1 MDPSPLLPQI
11 ESPDQISGLG
21 REDLRRL
28 SEELRQEIIRVVS
41 GVGGHLGASLGTVEL
56 TVALHHCFDSPRDK
70 IVWDVGHQAYG
81 HKILTGRR
89 ERFGTIRQFHGLSGF
104 PKLGESP
111 HDTFGVGHA
120 STAISAALGYC
131 VARDLR
137 KERHHV
143 CAVVGDGA
151 LTGGIAY
158 EGLNNAGHQDSDMIV
173 ILNDNDMSISPNV
186 GAISKYLSQITSGQL
201 YNRFESEVYTL
212 LGRLPL
218 GEKAQ
223 DFAHRVKESMKTF
236 IVPGQFFEALGF
248 RYFGPLDGHDLDLL
262 VDILEDVKRLKGPT
276 LIHLITEKGKGYS
289 FAEADRLRYHG
300 VSTFNPTEG
309 VKSKPK
315 SGPPSYTAVFGDTM
329 TRLAEEDRRVVAI
342 TAAMSEGT
350 GLVGF
355 SQKHPDRFFDV
366 GIAEQHAVTFAGGL
380 ACRGMKPVAAIYSTF
395 LQRAYDQLI
404 HDIALQKLNVV
415 FALDRAGLVGADGP
429 THHGCF
435 DLAYLRC
442 IPNLVVMAP
451 KDENELQHMLK
462 TATGYDDGPI
472 ALRYPRGAGR
482 GVTMD
487 EELHELPI
495 GKGEVLLRGGP
506 VLLIGIGG
514 GVGIALDAAAKLRE
528 EGLQPTV
535 INARF
540 LKPLDESLLLA
551 EIARHATVCTIEE
564 GTIRGGFG
572 SAVMELAHAK
582 LESPPKI
589 HCFGIPDEFI
599 EHGSPDELS
608 ELIGLTPDH
617 IAESVRGLAHGGG
630 VPIDLAAER
639 RARGEI

>member
-1 MDPSPLLPQI
+1 MSERPLLHQI
-11 ESPDQISGLG
+11 ESPDQISGLSI
-21 REDLRRL
+21 EELVWL
-28 SEELRQEIIRVVS
+28 AEELRGEIVAVVS
-41 GVGGHLGASLGTVEL
+41 SIGGHLGASLGVVEL

-70 IVWDVGHQAYG
+70 LVWDVGHQAYG

-89 ERFGTIRQFHGLSGF
+89 ERFPTIRQYQGLSGF
-104 PKLGESP
+104 PKLSESP
-111 HDTFGVGHA
+111 HDMFGVGHA

-143 CAVVGDGA
+143 CAIVGDGA
-151 LTGGIAY
+151 LTGGVAY
-158 EGLNNAGHQDSDMIV
+158 EGLNNAGHEDTNLIV

-186 GAISKYLSQITSGQL
+186 GALSRYLTQITSGHL
-201 YNRFESEVYTL
+201 YNRLESEVWSL

-218 GEKAQ
+218 GDKAQ
-223 DFAHRVKESMKTF
+223 DLAHRVKESLKTF

-248 RYFGPLDGHDLDLL
+248 RYFGPLDGHDLPLL
-262 VDILEDVKRLKGPT
+262 VDTLEDVKRLKGPV

-300 VSTFNPTEG
+300 VNKFDPQHG
-309 VKSKPK
+309 VKSQP
-315 SGPPSYTAVFGDTM
+315 SVGPPSYTDVFGDTL
-329 TRLAEEDRRVVAI
+329 TRLAEEDRRIVAI

-355 SQKHPDRFFDV
+355 SKAHPDRFFDV

-380 ACRGMKPVAAIYSTF
+380 ACRGLKPVAAIYSTF

-429 THHGCF
+429 THHGAF

-451 KDENELQHMLK
+451 MDENELQHMVK
-462 TATGYDDGPI
+462 TATSYDDGPI
-472 ALRYPRGAGR
+472 VLRYPRGNGR
-482 GVTMD
+482 GIEMD
-487 EELHELPI
+487 TELQVLPI
-495 GKGEVLLRGGP
+495 GKGTVLQRGEE
-506 VLLIGIGG
+506 LLL
-514 GVGIALDAAAKLRE
+514 VGLGAGAALAEDCAKLLGE
-528 EGLQPTV
+528 TGITPTV

-540 LKPLDESLLLA
+540 LRPLDEELLLE
-551 EIARHATVCTIEE
+551 EIVRHRVVCTIEE

-572 SAVMELAHAK
+572 SALLELAHER
-582 LESPPKI
+582 LETPPRMHI
-589 HCFGIPDEFI
+589 FGIPDEFI
-599 EHGSPDELS
+599 EHGSPAELQR
-608 ELIGLTPDH
+608 LIGLHPEQL
-617 IAESVRGLAHGGG
+617 AESIRRFMLGREQR
-630 VPIDLAAER
+630 IDLAAHR